1 MILPRVQ
8 KMGLFEGPQGEY
20 QAELKRP
27 AGLLVPG
34 KQEVPL
40 RAAPNGA
47 CVCQVLSVGLAL
59 KGKFLSP
66 WGGGGVGAWGE
77 GSEKTRWHPKP
88 IQSTSADG
96 AFGVGSFS
104 LEA

>member
-59 KGKFLSP
+59 KWKFLSP
-66 WGGGGVGAWGE
+66 WGGGGVGGL
-77 GSEKTRWHPKP
+77 GGG
-88 IQSTSADG
+88 Q
-96 AFGVGSFS
+96 
-104 LEA
+104 